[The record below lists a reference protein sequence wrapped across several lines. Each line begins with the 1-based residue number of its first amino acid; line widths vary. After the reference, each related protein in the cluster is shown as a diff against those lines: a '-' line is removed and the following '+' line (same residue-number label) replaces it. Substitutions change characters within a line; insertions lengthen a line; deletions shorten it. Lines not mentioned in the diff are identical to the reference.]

1 MMNDDMR
8 PAGSECGAELP
19 SASTPS
25 GPAGKPAMPRKTMVR
40 VRLFL
45 ASVLCLINL
54 AVAIPNL
61 GHIDPRTQNIRW
73 GTEDMISLAIILTPL
88 ILIFVGYGRSKIV
101 EGVGWLSLIATLI
114 LRFSV

>member
-8 PAGSECGAELP
+8 PAGSESGAELP

-25 GPAGKPAMPRKTMVR
+25 GPAGKPTMPRKPIVR

-45 ASVLCLINL
+45 ASVLCLLTL
-54 AVAIPNL
+54 AATIPNL

-73 GTEDMISLAIILTPL
+73 GTEDMISPAVILTPL

-101 EGVGWLSLIATLI
+101 EGVGWLSLIAMLL
-114 LRFSV
+114 LRFSI

>member
-1 MMNDDMR
+1 
-8 PAGSECGAELP
+8 
-19 SASTPS
+19 
-25 GPAGKPAMPRKTMVR
+25 MPRKPMVR

-54 AVAIPNL
+54 AVTIPNL
-61 GHIDPRTQNIRW
+61 GRMDEGTHTIRW
-73 GTEDMISLAIILTPL
+73 GTEDMISPAVILTPL

-101 EGVGWLSLIATLI
+101 EGVGWLSLIAMLL